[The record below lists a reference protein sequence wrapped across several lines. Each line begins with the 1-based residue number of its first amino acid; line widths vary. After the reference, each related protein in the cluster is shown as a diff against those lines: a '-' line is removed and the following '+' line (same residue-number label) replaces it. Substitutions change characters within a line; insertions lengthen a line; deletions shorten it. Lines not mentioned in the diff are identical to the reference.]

1 VDTIKF
7 PYPEVRDGQL
17 EISRAVAA
25 QIRDGGILVV
35 EAPSGFGKTAAVV
48 GGITT
53 IAGEKAYVVYYVC
66 RTKREIA
73 RVLEELHRFSRV
85 STLKFGFLVPR
96 FELCL
101 KRHEEPTTIT
111 PETFKSYCDFQ
122 IANRLCRYFEATF
135 DYSEKE
141 LEEGISANAG
151 SPLNVFNWLKEKR
164 VCPFEALN
172 LVAENSEV
180 ILVTY
185 SHFFQ
190 SIVRQM
196 AYPGISPP
204 GSRESRRLIGVFD
217 EAHNLPDLLSAHFNV
232 RISYSEL
239 RAAATLASE
248 LGAQHLHDV
257 MERASATLYEAW
269 DRSKYSGML
278 SGSDFLDQLF
288 SRISRTELFGASQQL
303 ALASERIWMG
313 MWQRDFTIQR
323 FSPMLRLDEVL
334 SFLFSIDSLNVG
346 ESVMVSR
353 VGGDA
358 DPAISAELVD
368 PSSFFPLLTSK
379 FHCRV
384 FLSATLGS
392 PSFFLERLGLKH
404 LQSNTISVSSRA
416 LQKPVICLVD
426 KGVTTRWSYRTPEML
441 ERIVQ
446 RLLVF
451 CGLLQRGVCIFAS
464 SYPILHRI
472 VEAMRAR
479 DTRMNL
485 YIESEGITLEE
496 ASTLIEGF
504 KQRVGLGER
513 ALLLGVQGGRFAEG
527 EDFGENDIQ
536 GIAVVGIGFQR
547 PTPNLLE
554 KMRFL
559 KRRWANPGR
568 ILVIEPAVT
577 RAVQS
582 SGRGLRGRQGR
593 LVVYLGDYRFSY
605 PSVKQ
610 LLPKWLTD
618 NWVQGDFTPDKLKST
633 LDGFRGFNGKTDN
646 SKTESKI
653 TS

>member
-25 QIRDGGILVV
+25 RIRDGGILVV

-53 IAGEKAYVVYYVC
+53 IAGENTYMVYYVC

-85 STLKFGFLVPR
+85 STLRFGFLVPR

-101 KRHEEPTTIT
+101 KRHEEPVPIT
-111 PETFKSYCDFQ
+111 PEAFKSYCDFQ
-122 IANRLCRYFEATF
+122 ITSRLCRYFEATF
-135 DYSEKE
+135 DYSERE
-141 LEEGISANAG
+141 LEEGISVNAS
-151 SPLNVFNWLKEKR
+151 SPLQVFNWLRGKG

-172 LVAENSEV
+172 LVAENSQV
-180 ILVTY
+180 ILMTY
-185 SHFFQ
+185 SYFLQ
-190 SIVRQM
+190 SVLRQM

-217 EAHNLPDLLSAHFNV
+217 EAHNLPDLLSAHLNMK
-232 RISYSEL
+232 ISCSEL
-239 RAAATLASE
+239 RAAAMLASE
-248 LGAQHLHDV
+248 LGAQHLQDV
-257 MERASATLYEAW
+257 MDRASTILYEVW
-269 DRSKYSGML
+269 YRTRSSGIL
-278 SGSDFLDQLF
+278 SGSDLLDQLF
-288 SRISRTELFGASQQL
+288 SRVSRTELFVASQQL

-313 MWQRDFTIQR
+313 MCQRDFTTQR
-323 FSPMLRLDEVL
+323 FYPLLKLDDVL
-334 SFLFSIDSLNVG
+334 SFLFSIDSLNLG

-353 VGGDA
+353 LGDDA
-358 DPAISAELVD
+358 DPTLAMELVD
-368 PSSFFPLLTSK
+368 PSSLFPVLTSK
-379 FHCRV
+379 FHCQV

-392 PSFFLERLGLKH
+392 PSIFLERLGLRH
-404 LQSNTISVSSRA
+404 LPSNAISVSPRA
-416 LQKPVICLVD
+416 LQKPLICLVD
-426 KGVTTRWSYRTPEML
+426 EGVTTRWSSRTPEMF
-441 ERIVQ
+441 ERIVE
-446 RLLVF
+446 RLLTF
-451 CGLLQRGVCIFAS
+451 CGLLQKGVCIFAA
-464 SYPILHRI
+464 SYPILHRL
-472 VEAMRAR
+472 VDAMRAL
-479 DTRMNL
+479 DPAMNL
-485 YIESEGITLEE
+485 YIESEGSTFEE
-496 ASTLIEGF
+496 ASRLIEGF
-504 KQRVGLGER
+504 KRRVSLGEK

-536 GIAVVGIGFQR
+536 GIALIGIGFQR
-547 PTPNLLE
+547 PTPHLLQ

-568 ILVIEPAVT
+568 ILMFEPAVA

-582 SGRGLRGRQGR
+582 IGRGMRGRQGR
-593 LVVYLGDYRFSY
+593 LVVYLGDYRFTY

-618 NWVQGDFTPDKLKST
+618 NWVQGDFTPGKLKST
-633 LDGFRGFNGKTDN
+633 LDGFNGSPDN
-646 SKTESKI
+646 PKTEGTV